1 MTILDW
7 LKRLGILRY
16 GAEKTVYHNVA
27 ERPTSF
33 MMDGV
38 FDSKKDVID
47 LNKKSEPS
55 VSSVNGCVDGGG
67 AASTA
72 DR

>member
-1 MTILDW
+1 VTILDW

-16 GAEKTVYHNVA
+16 GAEKAVYRNAA

-38 FDSKKDVID
+38 FDSKKDAID
-47 LNKKSEPS
+47 LNKKSELP
-55 VSSVNGCVDGGG
+55 VD
-67 AASTA
+67 AVCKHK
-72 DR
+72 D

>member
-1 MTILDW
+1 MTLLDW

-16 GAEKTVYHNVA
+16 GAEKAVYHNAA

-47 LNKKSEPS
+47 MNKKPE
-55 VSSVNGCVDGGG
+55 SSGEAEGKPK
-67 AASTA
+67 A
-72 DR
+72 